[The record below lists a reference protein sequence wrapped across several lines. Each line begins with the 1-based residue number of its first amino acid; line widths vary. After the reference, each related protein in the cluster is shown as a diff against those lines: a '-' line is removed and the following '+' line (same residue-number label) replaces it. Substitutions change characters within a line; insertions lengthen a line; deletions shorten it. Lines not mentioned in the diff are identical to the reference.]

1 MYYGKVTS
9 IELLL
14 DYSYTIDYLYLI
26 YGYTIFNLWLYWPAS
41 IGKQNFTLRLLIQ
54 KERNFPQIV

>member
-14 DYSYTIDYLYLI
+14 DYSY
-26 YGYTIFNLWLYWPAS
+26 PAS
-41 IGKQNFTLRLLIQ
+41 IGKQNFTLQLLIQ